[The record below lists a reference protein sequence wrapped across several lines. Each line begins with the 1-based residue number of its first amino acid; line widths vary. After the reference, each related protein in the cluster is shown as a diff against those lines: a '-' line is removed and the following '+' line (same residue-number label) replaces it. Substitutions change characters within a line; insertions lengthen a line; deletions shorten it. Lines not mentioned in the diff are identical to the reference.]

1 MLDHVSITVSDL
13 AAAERFYDA
22 IMKVLDVVKVGRRD
36 DWLGYGERARPA
48 HPERVYISI
57 RKGAKPDDTVGRHW
71 CFKARWRTQVDAF
84 WDAGIPERI
93 DLGAPPRLEAPMAT
107 DGIVRLRA
115 FADRDINP
123 LRMCRPGAL
132 AVAEPVVAATDLDD
146 IKHLHDRVVETLGGR
161 EIGYGDRNVVEHG

>member
-1 MLDHVSITVSDL
+1 MMADRLDPVAVGIPEERGIIRGVIIAQARCAVVVS
-13 AAAERFYDA
+13 A
-22 IMKVLDVVKVGRRD
+22 G
-36 DWLGYGERARPA
+36 
-48 HPERVYISI
+48 
-57 RKGAKPDDTVGRHW
+57 
-71 CFKARWRTQVDAF
+71 C
-84 WDAGIPERI
+84 DAGIPERI